1 LKGATFEVDDDRG
14 GEGDGNEGG
23 SDDGGGDGGD
33 GVLTTITIIIESWQ

>member
-23 SDDGGGDGGD
+23 SDDGGDGL
-33 GVLTTITIIIESWQ
+33 LTTITIIIESWQ

>member
-1 LKGATFEVDDDRG
+1 MDDDRG

-23 SDDGGGDGGD
+23 SDDGGGDDGGD